1 MVERVPGV
9 SPEETMIE
17 AKVSAVE
24 SFGLENIQEMVKA
37 SGPCV
42 TVLLPSYRP
51 GAQAK
56 SMAAILKTNLQ
67 EAARQLALRKISGS
81 AITDLLD
88 PLEQLTQDED
98 FLAGSRWGR
107 AIFRSSEMLRQLQ
120 LIGPVNQA
128 LTIGACFNLR
138 PILAELHLPAEFYLL
153 ELSKKRVDLFRCN
166 HLQAQRVELPSGV
179 PDTLDEAL
187 AFKQPDHDL
196 ENRAAAGASAGA
208 MSRIRFGTGSGRET
222 QQTYLS
228 DFYKAVDRGVRE
240 RLNGSNAPL
249 VLAGVHEDTAIY
261 RTINTYPNLLAR
273 SISGSPSGSTAAKE
287 NEIVEQAYWIVRSDT
302 AEKAAKRLAELKERV
317 SPGRFSVHLEPILHA
332 AAEGRVDTI
341 YIDESAQRLGLFAD
355 AQRVAPSN
363 WGEEDLLNRAA
374 VETILHG
381 GLAFALPNSGMPDG
395 AAVAAVFRY

>member
-1 MVERVPGV
+1 
-9 SPEETMIE
+9 MIE

-24 SFGLENIQEMVKA
+24 SFGLENIQELVKA

-67 EAARQLALRKISGS
+67 EAARQLALRKISEA

-88 PLEQLTQDED
+88 PLAQLTQEEE

-107 AIFRSSEMLRQLQ
+107 AIFRSGGILRQLT

-153 ELSKKRVDLFRCN
+153 ELSKRRVDLFRCN
-166 HLQAQRVELPSGV
+166 HLQAERVELPSGI
-179 PDTLDEAL
+179 PETLDEAL
-187 AFKQPDHDL
+187 AFKPPDHDL
-196 ENRAAAGASAGA
+196 ENRSSAGASVGA
-208 MSRIRFGTGSGRET
+208 MRGVRFGTGSGRET
-222 QQTYLS
+222 QHAYLS

-240 RLNGSNAPL
+240 RLNSSNAPL

-261 RTINTYPNLLAR
+261 QMINTYPILLSR
-273 SISGSPSGSTAAKE
+273 SISGSPSGSTPAKE
-287 NEIVEQAYWIVRSDT
+287 NEVVEQAYWIVRSDS
-302 AEKAAKRLAELKERV
+302 AEKAATRLAELKERV
-317 SPGRFSVHLEPILHA
+317 SPARFSIHLEAILHP
-332 AAEGRVDTI
+332 AAEGRVDSI
-341 YIDESAQRLGLFAD
+341 YIDESAQRVGPFAD
-355 AQRVAPSN
+355 ARHGGGSS

-374 VETILHG
+374 VETIVHS